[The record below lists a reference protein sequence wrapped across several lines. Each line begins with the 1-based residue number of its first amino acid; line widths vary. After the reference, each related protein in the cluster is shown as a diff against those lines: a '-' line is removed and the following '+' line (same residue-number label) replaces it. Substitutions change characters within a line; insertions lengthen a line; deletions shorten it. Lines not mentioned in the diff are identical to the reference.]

1 MRSTALATI
10 PVGVVVE
17 RRRAKSPWADYLWR
31 PVSVLAGVPVTEPW
45 TPVGADTD
53 VQLFYAGHAVIE
65 LHRTETV
72 YYRENLTSGSPLL
85 WVVIRPAEANAEL
98 IAVTA
103 DPAEGEALTDAGH
116 DIVETV
122 AMPEA
127 VALKIQD
134 FIAVHHVEQPFI
146 KRRRT
151 PSEHQVSSNRDGR
164 QRRRDG

>member
-45 TPVGADTD
+45 TPVGADTG

-85 WVVIRPAEANAEL
+85 WVVIRPAEANAAL

-151 PSEHQVSSNRDGR
+151 PSAHQVSSNRDGK